1 MSEIYIDSQII
12 GGAVMAL
19 EESAPEDWSQWN
31 TESILTSTA
40 ALISAPELRIS
51 PSARR
56 QTQLL
61 RPYAGTPG
69 NHAVL
74 SEGLAGTIE
83 AYQPDNSTTLRA
95 AKTVAE
101 WSRRNPSTLA
111 DCLTGLKGDASY
123 EAWIDYESNSGW
135 RTATVIIN
143 GIIDEQ
149 FLVPIA
155 NALNISE
162 LEAKNVLKRSRDP
175 ALVEEWLN
183 RKYNGS
189 DKEIAKEMFSLGAL
203 LRGRFQDRVAEL
215 SGTGIISHP
224 LRERVLK
231 KINQDRSVELG
242 VSNSLDYLAKIIVAA
257 SLQETSPERRIKLWT
272 ENVRKVRRRIVEST
286 AISLPTATI
295 ADGDALE
302 AAVRAA
308 QSCEVR
314 AHSKRLEKVVHH
326 TTNLGV
332 GALASFTLTP
342 WLFPIGMYA
351 SEYAL
356 KGLKEHVL
364 PANFARSKKRLT
376 KLAISMPGRLKRN

>member
-1 MSEIYIDSQII
+1 
-12 GGAVMAL
+12 MAL
-19 EESAPEDWSQWN
+19 EENTPDGWSQWN

-40 ALISAPELRIS
+40 ALISAPELKIS

-61 RPYAGTPG
+61 RPYAGAPG
-69 NHAVL
+69 NHAIL
-74 SEGLAGTIE
+74 SEGLAGAIE
-83 AYQPDNSTTLRA
+83 AYQPDNSITLRA

-101 WSRRNPSTLA
+101 WSKRNPTMLA
-111 DCLTGLKGDASY
+111 DCLAGLKGDTSY
-123 EAWIDYESNSGW
+123 ETWIDYESNSGW

-143 GIIDEQ
+143 GIIDEH
-149 FLVPIA
+149 FLIPIA

-162 LEAKNVLKRSRDP
+162 LEARNVLRRSRDP

-183 RKYNGS
+183 RRYTGS

-215 SGTGIISHP
+215 SRTGIISHP

-231 KINQDRSVELG
+231 KIKQDRSVELG
-242 VSNSLDYLAKIIVAA
+242 MSNSLDYLAKIIVAA
-257 SLQETSPERRIKLWT
+257 SLQETTSESRIKLWT
-272 ENVRKVRRRIVEST
+272 ENVRKVRRRIVESNAVT
-286 AISLPTATI
+286 LPSATI

-308 QSCEVR
+308 QACEIR
-314 AHSKRLEKVVHH
+314 AHSKRIEKIVHH
-326 TTNLGV
+326 STNLGV
-332 GALASFTLTP
+332 GALTSFTLTP

-351 SEYAL
+351 SEFAL
-356 KGLKEHVL
+356 KGLKERAL
-364 PANFARSKKRLT
+364 PSNFARSKRRLT
-376 KLAISMPGRLKRN
+376 KLAIGIPGRLKRS